1 MGTNDATGS
10 NEPTNRSRL
19 SQVSLYLLLNE
30 INLMEVKSCMYCRN
44 KITVKGF
51 KPNKKFCS
59 LQCRYEYRK
68 SSGYYKE
75 YYHKK
80 LEGKRV
86 IKHCSICEKVLSKGK
101 SKYCSKQCL
110 YLKLQ
115 LKRRAD
121 KIIKSGETNLSGLK
135 IVKLNKELLVD
146 ILPAEVRAMI
156 ENNKIVRFLTPIYY
170 NDN

>member
-1 MGTNDATGS
+1 M
-10 NEPTNRSRL
+10 
-19 SQVSLYLLLNE
+19 
-30 INLMEVKSCMYCRN
+30 
-44 KITVKGF
+44 
-51 KPNKKFCS
+51 
-59 LQCRYEYRK
+59 
-68 SSGYYKE
+68 
-75 YYHKK
+75 
-80 LEGKRV
+80 EGKRV

-170 NDN
+170 NGNWIKMWKMWVQDDRDN

>member
-1 MGTNDATGS
+1 
-10 NEPTNRSRL
+10 
-19 SQVSLYLLLNE
+19 
-30 INLMEVKSCMYCRN
+30 MEVKSCMYCRN

-170 NDN
+170 NGN

>member
-1 MGTNDATGS
+1 M
-10 NEPTNRSRL
+10 
-19 SQVSLYLLLNE
+19 
-30 INLMEVKSCMYCRN
+30 
-44 KITVKGF
+44 
-51 KPNKKFCS
+51 
-59 LQCRYEYRK
+59 
-68 SSGYYKE
+68 
-75 YYHKK
+75 
-80 LEGKRV
+80 
-86 IKHCSICEKVLSKGK
+86 
-101 SKYCSKQCL
+101 

-156 ENNKIVRFLTPIYY
+156 EDNKVVRFLTPIYY